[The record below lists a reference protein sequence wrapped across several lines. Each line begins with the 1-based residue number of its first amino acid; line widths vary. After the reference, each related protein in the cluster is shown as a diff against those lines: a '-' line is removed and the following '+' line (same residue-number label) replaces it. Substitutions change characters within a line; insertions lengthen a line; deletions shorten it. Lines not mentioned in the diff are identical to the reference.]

1 MTVSVHGPLS
11 ASPKDCRPRRYKG
24 SSVGGLS
31 LPKRPDEKSGVSI
44 RTPLLAAAVLCI
56 LCCRAYAS
64 APPGPNGGTDEVVQV
79 LLALVVILVAAK
91 LGGEVFVRLGQPA
104 VLGELVLGVAVGNAY
119 LLGFHGFDFIVHF
132 GENGQRVVNEYVDVL
147 SEIGVVLLLFQV
159 GLESDLDKMMKVGPS
174 SLAVASLGVAAPF
187 FLGWGTSA
195 LFLPGAAT
203 LVHVFIGATLCATSV
218 GITARVL
225 HDLGRV
231 QTPEAR
237 IILGAAVIDD
247 VQGLIILAVVSG
259 IITTAAAG
267 EGSVSSLAIFTIVLK
282 ATAFLVGAL
291 VVGRWI
297 APKVFRFA
305 SRLRASDLLLATA
318 LVICFGFAY
327 IAELLGLNKIVGAF
341 AAGLIL
347 EEVHWRTFT
356 ERGEHSMEELV
367 RPIAGFLV
375 PIFFVTMGA
384 RVELATFA
392 KVSVL
397 GFAAVLTLAAILG
410 KQICGLGVLQKGL
423 DRISV
428 GIGMIPRGEVG
439 LIFAAIGSTLILDG
453 GPVIAKGTFSAVVIM
468 VVVTT
473 MIAPPALKL
482 SLARSARIRRAQ
494 GHDDHEAEPA

>member
-1 MTVSVHGPLS
+1 M
-11 ASPKDCRPRRYKG
+11 
-24 SSVGGLS
+24 
-31 LPKRPDEKSGVSI
+31 KRPGERRGLHN
-44 RTPLLAAAVLCI
+44 RTLLLAAAVLCI
-56 LCCRAYAS
+56 GCCRTYAS
-64 APPGPNGGTDEVVQV
+64 GAPGGSGGVNGIAQV

-104 VLGELVLGVAVGNAY
+104 VLGELVLGMIVGNVY

-132 GENGQRVVNEYVDVL
+132 DGDGQRVINEHVEIL

-159 GLESDLDKMMKVGPS
+159 GLESDLQKMMKVGAS
-174 SLAVASLGVAAPF
+174 SLVVATLGVVAPF
-187 FLGWGTSA
+187 FLGWGVSA
-195 LFLPGAAT
+195 LFLPEASI

-225 HDLGRV
+225 LDLGRI

-259 IITTAAAG
+259 IIEATKAG
-267 EGSVSSLAIFTIVLK
+267 AGAVSTSGILIIVLK
-282 ATAFLVGAL
+282 ATAFLVGAI
-291 VVGRWI
+291 VIGRWI
-297 APKVFRFA
+297 APRAFRFA

-318 LVICFGFAY
+318 LVMCFGFAY
-327 IAELLGLNKIVGAF
+327 VAKLLGLATIVGAF

-347 EEVHWRTFT
+347 DEFHWRSFT
-356 ERGEHSMEELV
+356 ERGEHSIDELV
-367 RPIAGFLV
+367 KPIAGFLV

-392 KVSVL
+392 TISVL
-397 GFAAVLTLAAILG
+397 GFAGVLTFVAILG

-428 GIGMIPRGEVG
+428 GIGMVPRGEVG
-439 LIFAAIGSTLILDG
+439 LIFAAIGSKLMLDG
-453 GPVIAKGTFSAVVIM
+453 APVIAKATFSAVVIM
-468 VVVTT
+468 VMITT

-482 SLARSARIRRAQ
+482 SLARSARIRRMKGQ
-494 GHDDHEAEPA
+494 EDHEAEPAS